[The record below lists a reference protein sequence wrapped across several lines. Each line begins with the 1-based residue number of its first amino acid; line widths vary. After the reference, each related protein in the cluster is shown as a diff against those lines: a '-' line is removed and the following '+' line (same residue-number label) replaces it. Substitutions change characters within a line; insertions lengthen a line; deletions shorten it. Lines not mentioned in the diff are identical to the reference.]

1 MGLRRL
7 GGDSG
12 GSAVKRN
19 GASCGE
25 NAFLWSNNPCA
36 AFPTFRH
43 YLQNRICGASQ
54 SISNSRYALLERGGN
69 DAGVFQWKEVP
80 CGAKASQALPDL
92 PGGAGR
98 NYGALSAGSGARQK
112 GQSFR
117 SHGLPAQLRAADPH
131 GGPDACPG
139 GRGMSGT
146 SEQVPTA
153 SRPSLFPWEL
163 LFELAEYRSPMP
175 ISEYILYDNY
185 LESSIFYLCPR
196 CDISLER
203 EFQSCCDRCGQ
214 RLDWKH
220 YLKAKRRPSQ
230 HD

>member
-7 GGDSG
+7 GGENG
-12 GSAVKRN
+12 GIAVIEQR
-19 GASCGE
+19 ASCGE
-25 NAFLWSNNPCA
+25 DALTWSTILSAVSPS
-36 AFPTFRH
+36 FRH

-54 SISNSRYALLERGGN
+54 SFPLSRYALLERGGD
-69 DAGVFQWKEVP
+69 DAGIFQRHEVQ
-80 CGAKASQALPDL
+80 GSSKASQALPNL

-98 NYGALSAGSGARQK
+98 NHGALSAGPGTRQK
-112 GQSFR
+112 GQSLR
-117 SHGLPAQLRAADPH
+117 SHGLPTQLRAADPD
-131 GGPDACPG
+131 GGPDAGPG
-139 GRGMSGT
+139 GRGMSGR
-146 SEQVPTA
+146 SGQAPPA
-153 SRPSLFPWEL
+153 SRLSTFPWEL